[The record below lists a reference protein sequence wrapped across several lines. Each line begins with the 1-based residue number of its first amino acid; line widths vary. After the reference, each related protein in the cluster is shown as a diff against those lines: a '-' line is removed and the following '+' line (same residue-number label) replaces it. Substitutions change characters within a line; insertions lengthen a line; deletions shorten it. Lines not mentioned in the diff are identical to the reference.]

1 MNTIQRKMV
10 PKLHPGRFFMKL
22 RSPFFVQSMYQA
34 VQMKPTLEALKLT
47 NEKEKKITQQNPEA
61 SSRRA
66 PLVYTIHNHLKSNLP
81 KHIDNK

>member
-1 MNTIQRKMV
+1 VNWSSDFTKTSLLSSIFESMNTIQRKMV

-47 NEKEKKITQQNPEA
+47 NEKEKKN
-61 SSRRA
+61 
-66 PLVYTIHNHLKSNLP
+66 YTAKPRSFQ
-81 KHIDNK
+81 